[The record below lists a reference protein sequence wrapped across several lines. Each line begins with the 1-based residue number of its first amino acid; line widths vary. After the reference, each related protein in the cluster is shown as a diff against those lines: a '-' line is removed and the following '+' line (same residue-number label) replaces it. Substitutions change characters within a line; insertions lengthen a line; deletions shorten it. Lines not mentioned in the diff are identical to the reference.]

1 MNTSVPLNFKDK
13 CPTILRPRPSML
25 KFLFTH
31 YAFEHWS
38 KVIKYFIEETALLE
52 IIYTLACTLLIV
64 FVMYHELN
72 VLLE

>member
-13 CPTILRPRPSML
+13 CPAILRPRPSML

-38 KVIKYFIEETALLE
+38 KVIKYRIRQNFRGFVANRESFPLE
-52 IIYTLACTLLIV
+52 SFAV
-64 FVMYHELN
+64 
-72 VLLE
+72 